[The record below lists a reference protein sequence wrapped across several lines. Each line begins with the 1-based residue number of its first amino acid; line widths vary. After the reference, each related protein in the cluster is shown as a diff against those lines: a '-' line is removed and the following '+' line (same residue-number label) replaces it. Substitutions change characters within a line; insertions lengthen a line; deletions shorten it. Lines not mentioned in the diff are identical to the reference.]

1 MNLRILADIRH
12 ELEQQADLKTK
23 NSSQHYFKEKVSVI
37 GVKTFIVTGI
47 ARKYFNQLN
56 NLDKLQIFAL
66 CEELLKSDYIEEA
79 FIAFDWSYHLHD
91 KYSPDDFAIFEKWI
105 DKYIN
110 NWAKCDTLC
119 NHTIGAFID
128 KNPGYLRNLKKWA
141 TSENRWFRRAA
152 AVTLIIPAKHGKF
165 LVDILEIVDILLL
178 DSDDLVQKGY
188 GWMLKESSRLHQN
201 EVFDYILRNKKVMP
215 RTALRYAIEKMPQDL
230 KRQAMDKN

>member
-1 MNLRILADIRH
+1 MNLHILADIRH
-12 ELEQQADLKTK
+12 ELEQQADLKTR
-23 NSSQHYFKEKVSVI
+23 NSSQNFFKEKVSVI

-56 NLDKLQIFAL
+56 NLDKLQIFGL
-66 CEELLKSDYIEEA
+66 CEELLKTDYIEES
-79 FIAFDWSYHLHD
+79 FIAFDWSYHLRD

-119 NHTIGAFID
+119 NHTICAFID
-128 KNPGYLRNLKKWA
+128 KHPGYLRNLKKWA

-152 AVTLIIPAKHGKF
+152 AVTLIIPAKQGKF
-165 LVDILEIVDILLL
+165 LVDILEIADILLL
-178 DSDDLVQKGY
+178 DNDDLVQKGY
-188 GWMLKESSRLHQN
+188 GWMLKESSRMHQN
-201 EVFDYILRNKKVMP
+201 EVFEYILRNKKVMP

-230 KRQAMDKN
+230 KHLAMDKN